1 MWPACPSTDKVPDIA
16 AEPVNG
22 KGVAVTPDNPEPS
35 PVKEPVKEPV
45 ISEAA
50 TVEVLTKVPTE
61 MLGVCTKP
69 AATVAKEAEEASS
82 AFVACEEVP
91 VRAPTKEPVKEPVIF
106 EEATVPAFLKLRPVI
121 VPSLELM
128 WELAVIWPLGPWKH
142 AAPDTVK
149 SSPCVSAKLSVVPIV
164 SPILP

>member
-1 MWPACPSTDKVPDIA
+1 MCPACPSTDKVPDIA
-16 AEPVNG
+16 AVPVNG
-22 KGVAVTPDNPEPS
+22 NPALTPDNPEPS
-35 PVKEPVKEPV
+35 PV
-45 ISEAA
+45 
-50 TVEVLTKVPTE
+50 
-61 MLGVCTKP
+61 
-69 AATVAKEAEEASS
+69 
-82 AFVACEEVP
+82 
-91 VRAPTKEPVKEPVIF
+91 KEPVKEPVIF

-164 SPILP
+164 CPTLP